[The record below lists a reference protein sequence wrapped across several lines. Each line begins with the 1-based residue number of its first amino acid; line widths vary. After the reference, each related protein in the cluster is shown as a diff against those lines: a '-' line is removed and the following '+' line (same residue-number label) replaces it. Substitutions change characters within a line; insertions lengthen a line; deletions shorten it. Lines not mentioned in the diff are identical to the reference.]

1 MSRWLPPFT
10 IDLAIVEHRECPEH
24 DSEYSGGND
33 EKNHGVAVSVG
44 GSLGVGGSVDVAR
57 GVGVSVGVSLGIGVP
72 VVVFVGVKTRVTS
85 RVTSRVI
92 SRVTSRVTI
101 EPGNIV
107 TIIQGVYVG

>member
-24 DSEYSGGND
+24 DSEYSDGND

-44 GSLGVGGSVDVAR
+44 VSLAVA
-57 GVGVSVGVSLGIGVP
+57 VSVAGAVP

-101 EPGNIV
+101 EPGSIV
-107 TIIQGVYVG
+107 TTTQGG